1 MSMTEGRSSLR
12 ARATRVPKHYGP
24 YATKNEG
31 RSSLRARAAAHIAT
45 LLVAAGVLLL
55 AAAGAMQLYALYAQM
70 HWESEQQALSTQF
83 LSVPTQMVQ
92 DAQDV
97 VSPSPA
103 AQPSPTAIPSP
114 TVDMTVTPAAGVTTS
129 DLQPSPTPVSTPTRT
144 PTPLPPIP
152 SDPGRLIV
160 TKLKLT
166 ARIVTV
172 PVVNGQWDL
181 TKLVY
186 EVGLLAGTGFPGQP
200 GNAALSGHVSLL
212 RRGDGPFRWL
222 EKLVLDDEIIVQQDN
237 TRYIYRVS
245 GTRVVLPSDV
255 TVLASTETPT
265 LTLITCTDWNVLKA
279 DYMKRL
285 IVTATLVGQR
295 TIVPP
300 RS

>member
-24 YATKNEG
+24 YATKKEG
-31 RSSLRARAAAHIAT
+31 RSSLRARATAHIAT

-70 HWESEQQALSTQF
+70 HWASEQRALSTQF
-83 LSVPTQMVQ
+83 LSVPTQM
-92 DAQDV
+92 AQDV
-97 VSPSPA
+97 LL
-103 AQPSPTAIPSP
+103 PSPTGLPSP
-114 TVDMTVTPAAGVTTS
+114 TIDVTVTPATGAATP
-129 DLQPSPTPVSTPTRT
+129 DLQLSPRPVIVPTTTPTA
-144 PTPLPPIP
+144 LPPIP

-160 TKLKLT
+160 AKLNLT
-166 ARIVTV
+166 APIVTV
-172 PVVNGQWDL
+172 PVVNGEWDL

-200 GNAALSGHVSLL
+200 GNAALSGHVTLL

-222 EKLVLDDEIIVQQDN
+222 EKLVQDDEIIVQQDN
-237 TRYIYRVS
+237 TRYVYRVS

-265 LTLITCTDWNVLKA
+265 LTLITCTDWDFLKA
-279 DYMKRL
+279 DYTKRL

-300 RS
+300 RT